1 MKDDSSSLSN
11 PAGKDSRAGRF
22 KPDSS
27 ARGPWKAGKDIL
39 IFILAFVYLIPVIVL
54 ILTSF
59 KTQIQI
65 MAKGFG
71 WFFMPTLANY
81 TNVLL
86 EQGFLRYMTNSLIV
100 GLVSTL
106 FTLIIGG
113 LASYALVRF
122 NFLGRGTISFSTLLL
137 RMIPPAVLVVPIYVL
152 WSYFHLADTRAG
164 LILIYIGLNLP
175 FTIWVLISFIS
186 DVPVELEEAAVVDG
200 CGPWKIFFQVILPLI
215 KPGLAAAAIF
225 TFRIAWNEFILAL
238 VLTNRLTRTL
248 PVATTIYLTDTGVEW
263 GNITAMGTL
272 VALPAIIF
280 TFIAAKQ
287 LIAGL
292 TAGAVKG

>member
-1 MKDDSSSLSN
+1 MMKNDPLKN
-11 PAGKDSRAGRF
+11 PSGQDHPVGKF
-22 KPDSS
+22 EPDSS
-27 ARGPWKAGKDIL
+27 TREFWKAGKSIL
-39 IFILAFVYLIPVIVL
+39 IFILAFLYLVPVIVL
-54 ILTSF
+54 FLTSF

-65 MAKGFG
+65 MEKGFG
-71 WFFMPTLANY
+71 WFFMPTLMNY
-81 TNVLL
+81 SNVLL

-100 GLVSTL
+100 GLAST
-106 FTLIIGG
+106 FVTLIIGG
-113 LASYALVRF
+113 FASYALVRF
-122 NFLGRGTISFSTLLL
+122 NFFGKGTISFGTLLL

-152 WSYFHLADTRAG
+152 WSYFGLADTRLG
-164 LILIYIGLNLP
+164 LVIIYIGLNLP
-175 FTIWVLISFIS
+175 FTIWVLISFIA

-200 CGPWKIFFQVILPLI
+200 CGPWRIFFTVILPLI

-238 VLTNRLTRTL
+238 VLTNRMTRTL

-280 TFIAAKQ
+280 TFLAAKQ

>member
-1 MKDDSSSLSN
+1 MKDDSLALKN
-11 PAGKDSRAGRF
+11 PAGRDSQVGRLN
-22 KPDSS
+22 S
-27 ARGPWKAGKDIL
+27 APYSRGAWKAGKDIL
-39 IFILAFVYLIPVIVL
+39 IFILAFVYLVPVIVL
-54 ILTSF
+54 FLTSF

-65 MAKGFG
+65 MEKGFG
-71 WFFMPTLANY
+71 WFFMPTLMNY

-86 EQGFLRYMTNSLIV
+86 EQGFLRYMINSLIV

-122 NFLGRGTISFSTLLL
+122 NFLGKGPISIGTLLL

-152 WSYFHLADTRAG
+152 WSYFGLADTLSG
-164 LILIYIGLNLP
+164 LIIIYVGLNLP

-200 CGPWKIFFQVILPLI
+200 CGPWRIFFTVILPLI

-238 VLTNRLTRTL
+238 VLTNRVTRTL
-248 PVATTIYLTDTGVEW
+248 PVATTIYLTDAGIEW

>member
-1 MKDDSSSLSN
+1 MRTESLNNPVTKDFQGGKFEAVTSN
-11 PAGKDSRAGRF
+11 RA
-22 KPDSS
+22 S
-27 ARGPWKAGKDIL
+27 WKAGKSFL
-39 IFILAFVYLIPVIVL
+39 LFLLAFLYLVPVIVL
-54 ILTSF
+54 FLTSF

-65 MAKGFG
+65 MEKGFG
-71 WFFMPTLANY
+71 WFFMPTLMNY
-81 TNVLL
+81 TNVLF
-86 EQGFLRYMTNSLIV
+86 EQGFVRYMTNSLIV
-100 GLVSTL
+100 GLAST
-106 FTLIIGG
+106 FVTLLIGG
-113 LASYALVRF
+113 FASYALVRF
-122 NFLGRGTISFSTLLL
+122 NFFGKGTISFGTLLL

-152 WSYFHLADTRAG
+152 WSYFGLADTLLG
-164 LILIYIGLNLP
+164 LVIIYVGLNLP
-175 FTIWVLISFIS
+175 FTIWVLISFIA

-200 CGPWKIFFQVILPLI
+200 CGPWKIFFTVILPLI

-238 VLTNRLTRTL
+238 VLTNRITRTL

-280 TFIAAKQ
+280 TFLAAKQ

>member
-1 MKDDSSSLSN
+1 MKDDSLALKN
-11 PAGKDSRAGRF
+11 LAGKDSRVGRL
-22 KPDSS
+22 KPAPSTR
-27 ARGPWKAGKDIL
+27 AAWKAGKDVL
-39 IFILAFVYLIPVIVL
+39 IFILAFVYLVPVIVL
-54 ILTSF
+54 FLTSF
-59 KTQIQI
+59 KTQVQI
-65 MAKGFG
+65 METGFN
-71 WFFMPTLANY
+71 WFFMPTLRNY
-81 TNVLL
+81 ANVLL

-122 NFLGRGTISFSTLLL
+122 DFLGKGTISFGTLLL

-152 WSYFHLADTRAG
+152 WSYFGLADTRLG
-164 LILIYIGLNLP
+164 LIIIYVGLNLP

-200 CGPWKIFFQVILPLI
+200 CGPWKIFFTIILPLI

-238 VLTNRLTRTL
+238 VLTNRMTRTL

>member
-1 MKDDSSSLSN
+1 MELNDTALRDIKMK
-11 PAGKDSRAGRF
+11 
-22 KPDSS
+22 S
-27 ARGPWKAGKDIL
+27 ARSPWTGEAWKAGKHLL
-39 IFILAFVYLIPVIVL
+39 IFLVAFVYIVPVIVL
-54 ILTSF
+54 VLTSF

-65 MAKGFG
+65 MEKGLG
-71 WFFMPTLANY
+71 WIFMPTLMNY
-81 TNVLL
+81 TRVLL
-86 EQGFLRYMTNSLIV
+86 EQGFLRFMVNSLIV
-100 GLVSTL
+100 GLISTL
-106 FTLIIGG
+106 ATLVIGG

-122 NFLGRGTISFSTLLL
+122 NFFGRGTLSFGTLLL

-152 WSYFHLADTRAG
+152 WSYFGLADTRLG
-164 LILIYIGLNLP
+164 LIIIYVGLNLP

-200 CGPWKIFFQVILPLI
+200 CGPWKIFFRVILPLI

-238 VLTNRLTRTL
+238 VLTNRITRTL

-280 TFIAAKQ
+280 TFLAAKQ